1 MGSRE
6 LGDIAASRRRIPVVA
21 GRKSISSTLVDH
33 LRNRCISTDVRVEQK
48 VEPLPNKSQEGPPQ
62 PYAAIRWLDLRLLLW
77 RLLCALRLFHI
88 SKPK

>member
-21 GRKSISSTLVDH
+21 GRKSISSTLVD

-62 PYAAIRWLDLRLLLW
+62 PYAAIRWLALRLLLW